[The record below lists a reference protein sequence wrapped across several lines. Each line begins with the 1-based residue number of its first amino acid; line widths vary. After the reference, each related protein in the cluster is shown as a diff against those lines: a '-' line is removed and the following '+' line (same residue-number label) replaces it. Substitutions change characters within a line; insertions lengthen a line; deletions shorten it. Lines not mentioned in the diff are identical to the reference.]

1 MENIVDEE
9 LSLTEL
15 IEVEILQ
22 KMQNAFS
29 KMARMAAL
37 ITNEDGVAVTEGT
50 NFSDFCTEYCR
61 KSAIGKARCENCDK
75 MGAVMSLEQ
84 KLAGTLTQ
92 KTGHVLVRQRFLK
105 V

>member
-37 ITNEDGVAVTEGT
+37 ITNEDGVAYDMDEEV
-50 NFSDFCTEYCR
+50 S
-61 KSAIGKARCENCDK
+61 
-75 MGAVMSLEQ
+75 
-84 KLAGTLTQ
+84 
-92 KTGHVLVRQRFLK
+92 
-105 V
+105 